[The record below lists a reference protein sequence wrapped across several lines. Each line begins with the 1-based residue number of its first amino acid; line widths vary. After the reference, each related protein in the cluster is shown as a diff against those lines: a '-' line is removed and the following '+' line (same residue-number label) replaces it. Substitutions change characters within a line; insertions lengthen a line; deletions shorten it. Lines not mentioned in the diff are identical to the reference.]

1 MLHKPMATSHKSI
14 YSALAANVLIAVTKF
29 IAGAVSNS
37 AAMISEGVHS
47 LVDTTN
53 ELLLLLGIRQS
64 KKPPDAKRPFGYGKE
79 LYFWSFIVSILIFG
93 LGGGISIYQGYVHIR
108 HPEELGDP
116 FWNYIVLGASII
128 FEGTSLIIAIKEFN
142 KVRGHQSWW
151 QAIVRSKDP
160 SNFLV
165 LFEDAAAVAGLFVVM
180 IFIYL
185 SHAFNK
191 PFLDG
196 VASVIVGLLLV
207 AVSLVLA
214 RESRSLL
221 MGEGIA
227 PATQQRIKTL
237 VEKDEA
243 VLKVLYI
250 VSDYRSP
257 EEVLLLLIVAF
268 KADLDTGEINEAIA
282 RIREE
287 VKEEFALVHYVIIQ
301 PEFYEEKKEKAGTDE
316 QQFTF

>member
-1 MLHKPMATSHKSI
+1 MATSHKSI
-14 YSALAANVLIAVTKF
+14 YGALAANVLIAITKF
-29 IAGAVSNS
+29 IAGAVTNS
-37 AAMISEGVHS
+37 GSMISEGVHS

-53 ELLLLLGIRQS
+53 ELLLLLGIYQS
-64 KKPPDAKRPFGYGKE
+64 KKPADAKRPFGYGKE

-93 LGGGISIYQGYVHIR
+93 LGGGISIYQGYIHVR
-108 HPEELGDP
+108 QPEALGNP
-116 FWNYIVLGASII
+116 FWNYIVLGASVL

-142 KVRGHQSWW
+142 KVRGDQSWW
-151 QAIVRSKDP
+151 EAVVRSKDP

-180 IFIYL
+180 LFVYL
-185 SHAFNK
+185 SHALNK

-196 VASVIVGLLLV
+196 VASIIVGVILI
-207 AVSLVLA
+207 AVSLLLA

-227 PATQQRIKTL
+227 PASQKRITAL

-243 VLKVLYI
+243 VLKVLNI

-257 EEVLLLLIVAF
+257 EEILLLLIVAF

-282 RIREE
+282 RIREDI
-287 VKEEFALVHYVIIQ
+287 KECFPLVRYIIIQ
-301 PEFYEEKKEKAGTDE
+301 PEFYEEKKTKANTEE
-316 QQFTF
+316 QYPMF

>member
-1 MLHKPMATSHKSI
+1 MLYTMATSHNSI
-14 YSALAANVLIAVTKF
+14 YGALAANVLIAVTKF
-29 IAGAVSNS
+29 IAGAVTNS
-37 AAMISEGVHS
+37 GSMISEGVHS

-53 ELLLLLGIRQS
+53 ELLLLLGVHQS
-64 KKPPDAKRPFGYGKE
+64 KKPPDARRPFGYGKE

-93 LGGGISIYQGYVHIR
+93 LGGGISIYQGYLHIR
-108 HPEELGDP
+108 HPEDLGNP
-116 FWNYIVLGASII
+116 FWNYVVLGASVI

-142 KVRGHQSWW
+142 KVRGDQSWW

-165 LFEDAAAVAGLFVVM
+165 LFEDSAAVAGLFVVM
-180 IFIYL
+180 IFVYL
-185 SHAFNK
+185 SHALNK

-196 VASVIVGLLLV
+196 VASIIVGFILI

-227 PATQQRIKTL
+227 PATQKRIIAL
-237 VEKDEA
+237 AEKDEA
-243 VLKVLYI
+243 VLKVLNI
-250 VSDYRSP
+250 ISDYRSP
-257 EEVLLLLIVAF
+257 DEVLLLLIVAF

-282 RIREE
+282 RIRAEI
-287 VKEEFALVHYVIIQ
+287 KEEFKLVRYIIIQ
-301 PEFYEEKKEKAGTDE
+301 PEFYEEKKVKAGMEE
-316 QQFTF
+316 QYPVF

>member
-1 MLHKPMATSHKSI
+1 MLQPMATSHKSI
-14 YSALAANVLIAVTKF
+14 YGALVANVLIAVTKF
-29 IAGAVSNS
+29 IAGAVTNS
-37 AAMISEGVHS
+37 GSMISEGVHS

-53 ELLLLLGIRQS
+53 ELLLLLGIHQS
-64 KKPPDAKRPFGYGKE
+64 KKPPDRQRPFGYGKE

-93 LGGGISIYQGYVHIR
+93 LGGGISIYQGYMHIR

-116 FWNYIVLGASII
+116 FWNYIVLGASIL
-128 FEGTSLIIAIKEFN
+128 FEGTSLIIAVKEFN
-142 KVRGHQSWW
+142 KERGEQPWW
-151 QAIVRSKDP
+151 EAIVRSKDP

-165 LFEDAAAVAGLFVVM
+165 LFEDAAAVAGLIVVIIFV
-180 IFIYL
+180 YL
-185 SHAFNK
+185 SHALNK

-196 VASVIVGLLLV
+196 VASVIVGFLLV

-227 PATQQRIKTL
+227 PATQKRIIEL
-237 VEKDEA
+237 AEKDKA
-243 VLKVLYI
+243 VLKVLNI
-250 VSDYRSP
+250 ISDYRSP
-257 EEVLLLLIVAF
+257 DEVLLLLIVAF

-287 VKEEFALVHYVIIQ
+287 IKEEFKLVRYIIIQ
-301 PEFYEEKKEKAGTDE
+301 PEFYEEKQSKAGMEE
-316 QQFTF
+316 QYPIF

>member
-1 MLHKPMATSHKSI
+1 
-14 YSALAANVLIAVTKF
+14 VLIAITKF
-29 IAGAVSNS
+29 IAGAVTNS
-37 AAMISEGVHS
+37 GSMISEGVHS
-47 LVDTTN
+47 LVDTVN
-53 ELLLLLGIRQS
+53 ELLLLLGIHQS

-93 LGGGISIYQGYVHIR
+93 LGGGISIYQGYLHIR
-108 HPEELGDP
+108 HPENLGDP
-116 FWNYIVLGASII
+116 FWNYMVLGASII

-142 KVRGHQSWW
+142 KVRGEQSWW
-151 QAIVRSKDP
+151 EAVVRSKDP

-165 LFEDAAAVAGLFVVM
+165 LFEDSAAVAGLFVVM
-180 IFIYL
+180 IFVYL
-185 SHAFNK
+185 SHALNK

-196 VASVIVGLLLV
+196 VASAIVGLLLV
-207 AVSLVLA
+207 AVSLLLA

-227 PATQQRIKTL
+227 PATQKKIIALT
-237 VEKDEA
+237 EKDEA
-243 VLKVLYI
+243 VLKVLNI

-257 EEVLLLLIVAF
+257 DEVLLLLVVAF

-287 VKEEFALVHYVIIQ
+287 IKEEFKLIRYIIIQ
-301 PEFYEEKKEKAGTDE
+301 PEFYEEKKQKADLDK
-316 QQFTF
+316 QLPMF

>member
-1 MLHKPMATSHKSI
+1 V
-14 YSALAANVLIAVTKF
+14 ANVLIAITKF
-29 IAGAVSNS
+29 IAGAVTNS
-37 AAMISEGVHS
+37 GSMISEGVHS
-47 LVDTTN
+47 MVDTVN
-53 ELLLLLGIRQS
+53 ELLLLLGIHQS
-64 KKPPDAKRPFGYGKE
+64 KKPADIRRPFGYGKE

-93 LGGGISIYQGYVHIR
+93 LGGGISIYQGYMHIR
-108 HPEELGDP
+108 HPEKLGDP

-142 KVRGHQSWW
+142 KVRGEQSWW
-151 QAIVRSKDP
+151 EAVVRSKDP

-165 LFEDAAAVAGLFVVM
+165 LFEDSAAVAGLFVVM
-180 IFIYL
+180 LFVYL
-185 SHAFNK
+185 SHALNK

-227 PATQQRIKTL
+227 PTTQEKIIALT
-237 VEKDEA
+237 EKDEA
-243 VLKVLYI
+243 VLKVLNI

-287 VKEEFALVHYVIIQ
+287 IKEAFPLVRYVIIQ
-301 PEFYEEKKEKAGTDE
+301 PEFYEEKKEKADLNE
-316 QQFTF
+316 QLPLF

>member
-1 MLHKPMATSHKSI
+1 M
-14 YSALAANVLIAVTKF
+14 
-29 IAGAVSNS
+29 
-37 AAMISEGVHS
+37 
-47 LVDTTN
+47 
-53 ELLLLLGIRQS
+53 RQW
-64 KKPPDAKRPFGYGKE
+64 R
-79 LYFWSFIVSILIFG
+79 
-93 LGGGISIYQGYVHIR
+93 
-108 HPEELGDP
+108 DP

-142 KVRGHQSWW
+142 KVRGEQSWW
-151 QAIVRSKDP
+151 EAVVRSKDP

-165 LFEDAAAVAGLFVVM
+165 LFEDSAAVAGLFVVM
-180 IFIYL
+180 IFMYL
-185 SHAFNK
+185 SHALNK
-191 PFLDG
+191 PYLDG

-207 AVSLVLA
+207 AVSLLLA

-227 PATQQRIKTL
+227 PATQKRIIALT
-237 VEKDEA
+237 EKDEA
-243 VLKVLYI
+243 VLKVLNI

-257 EEVLLLLIVAF
+257 DEVLLLLVVAF

-287 VKEEFALVHYVIIQ
+287 IKEEFKLIRYIIIQ

-316 QQFTF
+316 QRFTF

>member
-1 MLHKPMATSHKSI
+1 MFRTMATSHKSI
-14 YSALAANVLIAVTKF
+14 YGALAANVLIAITKF
-29 IAGAVSNS
+29 IAGAVTNS
-37 AAMISEGVHS
+37 GSMISEGVHS
-47 LVDTTN
+47 LVDTIN
-53 ELLLLLGIRQS
+53 ELLLLLGIHQS
-64 KKPPDAKRPFGYGKE
+64 KKPPDARRPFGYGKE

-93 LGGGISIYQGYVHIR
+93 LGGGISIYQGYMHVR
-108 HPEELGDP
+108 HPEVLGNP
-116 FWNYIVLGASII
+116 FWNYIVLGASIL

-142 KVRGHQSWW
+142 KVRGDQPWW

-165 LFEDAAAVAGLFVVM
+165 LFEDSAAVAGLFVVM
-180 IFIYL
+180 IFVYL
-185 SHAFNK
+185 SHALNK

-196 VASVIVGLLLV
+196 VASIIVGILLI

-227 PATQQRIKTL
+227 PDTKKKITAL

-243 VLKVLYI
+243 VLKVLNI

-287 VKEEFALVHYVIIQ
+287 IKEEFKLIRYIIIQ
-301 PEFYEEKKEKAGTDE
+301 PEFYEEKKANVSTDE
-316 QQFTF
+316 QRFTF

>member
-1 MLHKPMATSHKSI
+1 MLHTMATSHKSI
-14 YSALAANVLIAVTKF
+14 YGALVANVLIAITKF
-29 IAGAVSNS
+29 IAGAVTNS
-37 AAMISEGVHS
+37 GSMLSEGVHS
-47 LVDTTN
+47 LVDTVN
-53 ELLLLLGIRQS
+53 ELLLLLGIHQS
-64 KKPPDAKRPFGYGKE
+64 KKPADATRPFGYGKE

-93 LGGGISIYQGYVHIR
+93 LGGGISIYQGYMHIR
-108 HPEELGDP
+108 HPENLGDP

-142 KVRGHQSWW
+142 KVRGNESWW
-151 QAIVRSKDP
+151 EAVVRSKDP

-165 LFEDAAAVAGLFVVM
+165 LFEDSAAVAGLFVVM
-180 IFIYL
+180 IFMYL
-185 SHAFNK
+185 SHALNK

-207 AVSLVLA
+207 AVSLLLA

-227 PATQQRIKTL
+227 PATKKRIIALT
-237 VEKDEA
+237 EKDEA
-243 VLKVLYI
+243 VLKVLNI

-282 RIREE
+282 RIREDI
-287 VKEEFALVHYVIIQ
+287 KDEFDLVRYVIIQ
-301 PEFYEEKKEKAGTDE
+301 PEFYEEKKAKADLDE
-316 QQFTF
+316 QFPMF